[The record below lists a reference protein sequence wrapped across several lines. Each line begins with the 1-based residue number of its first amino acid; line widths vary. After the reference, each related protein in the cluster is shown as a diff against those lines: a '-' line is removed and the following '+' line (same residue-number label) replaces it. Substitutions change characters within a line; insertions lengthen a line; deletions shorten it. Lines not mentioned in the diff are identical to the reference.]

1 MKHMRLLKSFLITI
15 LGFLLVITIVSLL
28 MPSNVITT
36 RTVSM
41 SAEPADVMAQVQD
54 LNKWA
59 NWHPLF
65 ADPQIQFNQQPNG
78 RAATWTLHGRSN
90 TLQLVSAS
98 NQRVVFNLISSGQNT
113 QENKISVISYK
124 DSSAVQVE
132 WSALTR
138 LKWYP
143 WEKFSG
149 IFVDKI
155 TGAGYET
162 ALTELKRYVEGIKR
176 EN

>member
-1 MKHMRLLKSFLITI
+1 MRSMRLLKSFLITI
-15 LGFLLVITIVSLL
+15 LGFFLVITIVSLL
-28 MPSNVITT
+28 MPSKVVTT

-41 SAEPADVMAQVQD
+41 KATPAEVMQQVQN
-54 LNKWA
+54 LNNWA

-65 ADPQIQFNQQPNG
+65 SDPQLRINQNPEG
-78 RAATWTLHGRSN
+78 RIATWTLNGKANS
-90 TLQLVSAS
+90 LQLVKAS
-98 NQRVVFNLISSGQNT
+98 TEQAVFHLTSSGQNA
-113 QENKISVISYK
+113 QENRISVLHYK
-124 DSSAVQVE
+124 DSGAVQVE
-132 WSALTR
+132 WSALTQ

-155 TGAGYET
+155 TGAGYEA
-162 ALTELKRYVEGIKR
+162 ALNELKNYVEKAKT

>member
-1 MKHMRLLKSFLITI
+1 MQSMRLLKSFIITI
-15 LGFLLVITIVSLL
+15 LGFFLVITIVSLL
-28 MPSNVITT
+28 MPSKVVTT
-36 RTVSM
+36 RMISIRA
-41 SAEPADVMAQVQD
+41 SPADVMEQVQN
-54 LNKWA
+54 LNNWP

-65 ADPQIQFNQQPNG
+65 SDPQIQFNQNPGGKIATWSVNG
-78 RAATWTLHGRSN
+78 RAN
-90 TLQLVSAS
+90 TLQLIKAS
-98 NQRVVFNLISSGQNT
+98 HEQAIFHLISSGQNT
-113 QENKISVISYK
+113 QENRISILQYK
-124 DSSAVQVE
+124 DSGAVQVE
-132 WSALTR
+132 WSALTQ

-162 ALTELKRYVEGIKR
+162 ALNQLKTYVENAKM